1 MTKQDIIN
9 EYLQPRSGNL
19 QQMIHNF
26 LSLDVNKIIR
36 NKVLDRLRGKE
47 RKKIKDIYINSKFF
61 YRGAYYKSLESIISD
76 YNLSRND
83 IYFIKT
89 VDNVSTLQ
97 AIDIIIEDKKT
108 KDDLIRKNNLDSHK
122 YLYKPWVNTNLNTNL
137 YERWFIHEL

>member
-1 MTKQDIIN
+1 MTEQDIIN
-9 EYLQPRSGNL
+9 EYLYPRSGNL
-19 QQMIHNF
+19 KQMIHNF
-26 LSLDVNKIIR
+26 LCLDVNKIIR

-47 RKKIKDIYINSKFF
+47 RKKIKDIYINSNFF

-97 AIDIIIEDKKT
+97 AIDMIIEDKKT
-108 KDDLIRKNNLDSHK
+108 KDELIRKNNLDSHK
-122 YLYKPWVNTNLNTNL
+122 YLYKPWINTNL